1 MADIILLSQG
11 SWEQAFSRCRE
22 TIRAGGIVAYP
33 TDTFYGLGVDP
44 RDARAVRRLFE
55 AKGRSEDQPVLL
67 LIPDAS
73 AVSDWAAEIS
83 ASAHR
88 LMQRFWP
95 GPLTLVFAARSD
107 VLPQLTGGSGR
118 IGLRVPG
125 DERTRS
131 LLRFLECS
139 LTGTSAN
146 RSGGRN
152 PRTAA
157 DVDREIGDRID
168 LILDGGP
175 LAATAPSTVVDT
187 SREPPRVIRRGAVDV
202 EDPVAQRSSPDAD
215 PRQPA

>member
-1 MADIILLSQG
+1 MAEIITLSQEFR
-11 SWEQAFSRCRE
+11 EQAFSRCRE
-22 TIRAGGIVAYP
+22 VIRAGGIVAYP
-33 TDTFYGLGVDP
+33 TDTFYGLGVNP
-44 RDARAVRRLFE
+44 CDAGAVRRLFE
-55 AKGRSEDQPVLL
+55 VKGRSEGQPILL
-67 LIPDAS
+67 LIPDDS
-73 AVSDWAAEIS
+73 AVSAWAAEVS

-95 GPLTLVFAARSD
+95 GPLTLVFTARPD
-107 VLPQLTGGSGR
+107 VLPQLTGGTGR

-131 LLRFLECS
+131 LLRFLGCC

-157 DVDREIGDRID
+157 EVSRDIGDRVD

-175 LAATAPSTVVDT
+175 SEAAAPSTVVDT
-187 SREPPRVIRRGAVDV
+187 STEPPQLIRRGAVDV
-202 EDPVAQRSSPDAD
+202 ADLFAQRSSPDAD
-215 PRQPA
+215 SRGTA